1 MTDPVIRDEQ
11 PEDAAA
17 VRAIEEAAFGQ
28 PGEADLVDALRP
40 EPGVV
45 SLVAEVEGALVGH
58 LLLSPV
64 TVEGTST
71 WEALALGPMAVAPAQ
86 QRRGV
91 GSALVEASLARAR
104 SAGAP
109 AVIVL
114 GHPEYY
120 PRFGFVPAAPH
131 GFHCKW
137 EVPPGVYRVALLD
150 AARVATLGGGLV
162 RYHSAFD
169 GVT

>member
-1 MTDPVIRDEQ
+1 MTEPVIRDER

-17 VRAIEEAAFGQ
+17 VRAIEVGAFGQ
-28 PGEADLVDALRP
+28 PGEADLVDALRA

-45 SLVAEVEGALVGH
+45 SLVAESDGVLVGH

-71 WEALALGPMAVAPAQ
+71 WKALALGPMAVTPSQ
-86 QRRGV
+86 QRSGI
-91 GSALVEASLARAR
+91 GSALVEASLKRAQ
-104 SAGAP
+104 SEGVP

-137 EVPPGVYRVALLD
+137 EVPSEVYRVALLD
-150 AARVATLGGGLV
+150 AARVATLGGGFV